1 MAEELQGILNR
12 INADGIAKADAE
24 RNAIIEK
31 AKAEAAKIVS
41 DAKGEA
47 AEIVKNAQSEA
58 EAFEKR
64 ADNALRQAARDIKI
78 ALKGELEARINKSV
92 SGAAAAALTPEFM
105 AQLIKSAADK
115 FITSPDEELSVVCAV
130 KDVDALNTALKA
142 ALADS
147 LVKAPKILGDGALR
161 GGLEL
166 SVNDGAFYI
175 DFTTDAV
182 NDLFSAYAGKM
193 VEDIVREC

>member
-58 EAFEKR
+58 EAFENARIMLCVRLPVILRSLSRESLKR
-64 ADNALRQAARDIKI
+64 AETNPFP
-78 ALKGELEARINKSV
+78 ELPPRHLLLSLWR
-92 SGAAAAALTPEFM
+92 SLSRLLLTSSSLLLTRSC
-105 AQLIKSAADK
+105 QL
-115 FITSPDEELSVVCAV
+115 FVLSRM
-130 KDVDALNTALKA
+130 
-142 ALADS
+142 S
-147 LVKAPKILGDGALR
+147 MRSIPR
-161 GGLEL
+161 
-166 SVNDGAFYI
+166 
-175 DFTTDAV
+175 
-182 NDLFSAYAGKM
+182 
-193 VEDIVREC
+193 

>member
-92 SGAAAAALTPEFM
+92 SGTAAAALTPEFL
-105 AQLIKSAADK
+105 AQLI
-115 FITSPDEELSVVCAV
+115 
-130 KDVDALNTALKA
+130 
-142 ALADS
+142 
-147 LVKAPKILGDGALR
+147 
-161 GGLEL
+161 
-166 SVNDGAFYI
+166 
-175 DFTTDAV
+175 
-182 NDLFSAYAGKM
+182 
-193 VEDIVREC
+193 